1 MTKWDSAAVLFRKRE
16 GASYSYLLQHRHAR
30 IWFSEPGHGANLLG
44 LPGGMRSKHDTYS
57 SDTAFREALEESAP
71 FLNKSL
77 FLSAIVQTVP
87 LQKHMYFIVDADG
100 LQAPEDWVGCATD
113 EVDVSVF
120 KTGHVW
126 ATEAQLKTLLQDDG
140 VVLNW
145 PVMWAPVKMA
155 LRKLWYALGI
165 SKPFL
170 LYHGTTVASAQAI
183 LASKTFKVL
192 NDAVACT
199 GCKRRPCTCGPMLGP
214 GVYLAQMDK
223 ANSNAGRAGSWALD
237 KDADGLIRG
246 CILECSVQLG
256 KCKIAAW
263 TSMCGCGCKFVG
275 GVDHHGRWHP
285 EFDSIYLEGG
295 GPAAKRPEWCVRDPA
310 RVVPLRYKPVWW
322 TPDCKFVKEGDWVYP
337 AADVAGIPALQ

>member
-1 MTKWDSAAVLFRKRE
+1 MVKWDSAAVLFRKRVG
-16 GASYSYLLQHRHAR
+16 GAYSYLLQHRHAR

-44 LPGGMRSKHDTYS
+44 LPGGMRSRHDFSS

-71 FLNKSL
+71 FLDKAL
-77 FLSAIVQTVP
+77 FLRAIVQTVP
-87 LQKHMYFIVDADG
+87 LQTHTYFIVDADR
-100 LQAPEDWVGCATD
+100 LQAPADWAGHATD

-120 KTGHVW
+120 NTGHVW
-126 ATEAQLKTLLQDDG
+126 ASEAQLKTLLQDDG

-145 PVMWAPVKMA
+145 PVMWTPVKMA
-155 LRKLWYALGI
+155 LRKLWYALGSSEPI
-165 SKPFL
+165 L

-183 LASKTFKVL
+183 LASRLFKVS
-192 NDAVACT
+192 NDRVACT

-214 GVYLAQMDK
+214 GVYLAQIEK
-223 ANSNAGRAGSWALD
+223 ANSNAGRAGSWAAD

-246 CILECSVQLG
+246 CVVECSVKLG
-256 KCKIAAW
+256 KCKVASW

-275 GVDHHGRWHP
+275 GVDHHGSWHP
-285 EFDSIYLEGG
+285 EFDSMFLEGG
-295 GPAAKRPEWCVRDPA
+295 GPGAKRSEWCVRDPA

-337 AADVAGIPALQ
+337 E

>member
-1 MTKWDSAAVLFRKRE
+1 MTKGDSAAVLFRKRE